1 MKVNIE
7 QTQFFERL
15 DTVLIVKEMQLHDK
29 DYLLHYFRR
38 SSVAFEKVLRMV
50 ARHKVNEHIV
60 SSRVVFGVGA
70 PELSSLVNSLQ
81 PRVAFLYP
89 L

>member
-1 MKVNIE
+1 MRVNIE

-15 DTVLIVKEMQLHDK
+15 DPVLIVKEMQLHDK
-29 DYLLHYFRR
+29 DYLFHYFRT
-38 SSVAFEKVLRMV
+38 SSVAFEKVLRIV

-60 SSRVVFGVGA
+60 SARVVFGVGA
-70 PELSSLVNSLQ
+70 PELSNLINSLQ
-81 PRVAFLYP
+81 SRVVFLYP